1 MKIKHAKD
9 IKQGSLF
16 SALIYAPPGSG
27 KTSTL
32 KYLPGKTL
40 VIDFDRTT
48 DVLAGSD
55 NIDIV
60 YADIRK
66 PNLAMKQM
74 LKEIH
79 DKLLDEYD
87 NIVLD
92 NISEFE
98 RAWLGE
104 KGRDGKNSGVPEL
117 QHYNQYG
124 FYLADMIRYINSWPS
139 VNKIY
144 TAWEATQH
152 VTAPSG
158 QTYNQFV
165 PQLRPPVLNEVMG
178 LMNLVARLVISD
190 KTGERGYILTPSN
203 ATFAKNQIDQRD
215 FSLQQDLFR
224 FGGDDNLSV
233 VSVPKKASQP
243 SSTKTS

>member
-1 MKIKHAKD
+1 MKIRHAKD

-48 DVLAGSD
+48 DVLGGT
-55 NIDIV
+55 NKIDIV
-60 YADIRK
+60 YADTRK
-66 PNLAMKQM
+66 PVLATKRM

-79 DKLLDEYD
+79 DDLLGNYD
-87 NIVLD
+87 NIALD

-124 FYLADMIRYINSWPS
+124 FYLADMIRYINSWPK

-144 TAWEATQH
+144 TAWETTQQ

-165 PQLRPPVLNEVMG
+165 PQLRPSILNEVMG

-203 ATFAKNQIDQRD
+203 ATFAKNQVDQRE
-215 FSLQQDLFR
+215 FALQQDLFK
-224 FGGDDNLSV
+224 FGGESDD
-233 VSVPKKASQP
+233 KDASAE
-243 SSTKTS
+243 

>member
-1 MKIKHAKD
+1 MEIKHAKD
-9 IKQGSLF
+9 IKQGKLF

-32 KYLPGKTL
+32 KYLSGKTL

-60 YADIRK
+60 YADIHH
-66 PNLAMKQM
+66 PNLAAKKM

-79 DKLLDEYD
+79 DTMIADYD
-87 NIVLD
+87 NVVLD

-124 FYLADMIRYINSWPS
+124 FYLTDMIRYINSWPG
-139 VNKIY
+139 VNKVY
-144 TAWEATQH
+144 TAWEATQQ

-165 PQLRPPVLNEVMG
+165 PQLRPSILNEVMG

-190 KTGERGYILTPSN
+190 KTGERGFILTPSN
-203 ATFAKNQIDQRD
+203 ATFAKNQVDQRE
-215 FSLQQDLFR
+215 FSLQQDLFK
-224 FGGDDNLSV
+224 FGGDENLPTPSIPEKAGK
-233 VSVPKKASQP
+233 SSKK
-243 SSTKTS
+243 